1 MDKKEILKSVYDDFF
16 GIGKIERENEKLYED
31 IKNLKGIDI
40 EGMEDNIPSIEV
52 NKQQDKKNELSKED
66 KDKLMEASFKKI
78 DELHIKDESK
88 ELLKKIIEYIRKYN
102 EKIEKQFISFNMCIY
117 SENEE
122 VKKDIL
128 DILNQNI
135 NFFLY
140 MKKGNAGI
148 VSFYDIDKAEKL
160 DEIYSSNHN
169 VISFEKSK
177 AIDLKSQ
184 EDKEKILN
192 KLNEKI
198 KDNEQNILTILSAK
212 NKEEL
217 YGIFSIS
224 DDLKNEFSEFEIVEQ
239 KPDVQEV
246 YNEILD
252 KIKDNISLDEQ
263 MQIDLLDYISN
274 TYEKSD
280 LKFIEYRDKLLKSIT
295 FNKEIPK
302 FEKDKSIDEVFQ
314 ELDELVGLKKVKKAL
329 RDLVSLKELKNKA
342 SDDIKIKDVNLH
354 MVFLGNPGTGKT
366 TVARMVAEI
375 LYNLKYIKQ
384 NKLIEVS
391 SKDLV
396 AEYVGQTAPK
406 TMSVVQKALG
416 GVLFIDEA
424 YSLACGQGQGNGY
437 NEEAIATLIQ
447 AMENHRDNLVVIFAG
462 YTKEMQSFLNTNSGI
477 VSRIGYT
484 LEFEDYTT
492 EELIKIFEQMTS
504 KAGFVVEKEAIT
516 KLKTIIDEYKDTKNF
531 GNARFV
537 RNVYEKTKIKHASNI
552 KNKKSKKA
560 IKTITEDDISVENLL
575 LFRLEVK
582 NFPVDYVSTGLISYN
597 FLNSL

>member
-1 MDKKEILKSVYDDFF
+1 MDKKDILKSVYDDFF
-16 GIGKIERENEKLYED
+16 GIGRIERENEKLYEE
-31 IKNLKGIDI
+31 IKNLKGIDL
-40 EGMEDNIPSIEV
+40 ESMENDIPSIEV
-52 NKQQDKKNELSKED
+52 NKAEDVQIELSKED

-88 ELLKKIIEYIRKYN
+88 SLLKKMIEYIRKYN
-102 EKIEKQFISFNMCIY
+102 EKIEKQFISFNMCIF

-122 VKKDIL
+122 TKKDIL

-135 NFFLY
+135 NYFSY
-140 MKKGNAGI
+140 MKKGNAGF
-148 VSFYDIDKAEKL
+148 VSFYDVDKAEKL

-169 VISFEKSK
+169 VIAFESAK

-192 KLNEKI
+192 KLKDKI
-198 KDNEQNILTILSAK
+198 KDNEQNVLTVLTAK
-212 NKEEL
+212 NTEEL
-217 YGIFSIS
+217 YVIFSIS
-224 DDLKNEFSEFEIVEQ
+224 ADLKNEFSEFEIIEE

-246 YNEILD
+246 YNEILE
-252 KIKDNISLDEQ
+252 KVKDNTHLDEQ
-263 MQIDLLDYISN
+263 MQIDLLEYISN

-280 LKFIEYRDKLLKSIT
+280 LKYIEYRDKLLKTIT

-302 FEKDKSIDEVFQ
+302 FEKDKSIDEVFE
-314 ELDELVGLKKVKKAL
+314 ELDGLVGLNKVKQAL

-342 SDDIKIKDVNLH
+342 SNDLKIKDVNLH

-406 TMSVVQKALG
+406 TMAVVQKALG

-424 YSLACGQGQGNGY
+424 YSLASGQGQGNGY

-492 EELIKIFEQMTS
+492 EELIKIFEQMTKKS
-504 KAGFVVEKEAIT
+504 GFVVEEKAIK
-516 KLKTIIDEYKDTKNF
+516 KLEKIIEEYKDAKNF

-537 RNVYEKTKIKHASNI
+537 RNVYEKTIIKHASNI
-552 KNKKSKKA
+552 KDKKSRKA
-560 IKTITEDDISVENLL
+560 IKTITEEDISVENLL
-575 LFRLEVK
+575 K
-582 NFPVDYVSTGLISYN
+582 M
-597 FLNSL
+597 

>member
-537 RNVYEKTKIKHASNI
+537 RNVYEKTIIKHASNI

>member
-16 GIGKIERENEKLYED
+16 GIGKIERENEKLYEE

-78 DELHIKDESK
+78 EELHITEESK

-135 NFFLY
+135 NYFSY

-177 AIDLKSQ
+177 AIDLKPQ

-198 KDNEQNILTILSAK
+198 KDNEQNILTVLSAK

-217 YGIFSIS
+217 YGMFSIS

-252 KIKDNISLDEQ
+252 KIRDNINIDEK

-280 LKFIEYRDKLLKSIT
+280 LNFVEYRDKLLKAIT

-302 FEKDKSIDEVFQ
+302 YEKDKSIDEVFQ
-314 ELDELVGLKKVKKAL
+314 ELDELVGLKKVKQAL

-342 SDDIKIKDVNLH
+342 SDDLKIKDVNLH

-406 TMSVVQKALG
+406 TMAVVQKALG

-424 YSLACGQGQGNGY
+424 YSLASGQGQGNGY

-492 EELIKIFEQMTS
+492 EELIKIFEQMTKKS
-504 KAGFVVEKEAIT
+504 GFVVEKDAIE
-516 KLKTIIDEYKDTKNF
+516 KLRKIIDEYKETKNF

-537 RNVYEKTKIKHASNI
+537 RNVYEKTIIKHASNI
-552 KNKKSKKA
+552 KDKKTKKA

-575 LFRLEVK
+575 K
-582 NFPVDYVSTGLISYN
+582 M
-597 FLNSL
+597 

>member
-40 EGMEDNIPSIEV
+40 EGMEDNTPSIEV

-78 DELHIKDESK
+78 EDLHIKDESK

-314 ELDELVGLKKVKKAL
+314 ELDELVGLKKVKQAL

-424 YSLACGQGQGNGY
+424 YSLASGQGQGNGY

-492 EELIKIFEQMTS
+492 EELIKIFEQMTKKS
-504 KAGFVVEKEAIT
+504 GFVVEKDAIE
-516 KLKTIIDEYKDTKNF
+516 KLRKIIDEYKDTKNF

-537 RNVYEKTKIKHASNI
+537 RNVYEKTIIKHASNI

-575 LFRLEVK
+575 K
-582 NFPVDYVSTGLISYN
+582 M
-597 FLNSL
+597 

>member
-31 IKNLKGIDI
+31 IKNLKGVDI
-40 EGMEDNIPSIEV
+40 ESMEDNIPSIEV

-66 KDKLMEASFKKI
+66 KDKLMEASFKKVE
-78 DELHIKDESK
+78 ELHITEESK

-135 NFFLY
+135 NYFSY

-177 AIDLKSQ
+177 AIDLKPQ

-198 KDNEQNILTILSAK
+198 KDNEQNILTVLSAK

-217 YGIFSIS
+217 YGMFSIS

-252 KIKDNISLDEQ
+252 KIKDNINIDEQ

-280 LKFIEYRDKLLKSIT
+280 LNFVEYRDKLLKAIT

-314 ELDELVGLKKVKKAL
+314 ELDELVGLKKVKQAL

-342 SDDIKIKDVNLH
+342 SDDLKIKDVNLH

-406 TMSVVQKALG
+406 TNAVIQKALG

-424 YSLACGQGQGNGY
+424 YSLASGQGQGNGY

-504 KAGFVVEKEAIT
+504 KAGFILEKAAIE
-516 KLKTIIDEYKDTKNF
+516 KLEKIIDEYKDTKNF

-537 RNVYEKTKIKHASNI
+537 RNVYEKTIIKHASNI

-560 IKTITEDDISVENLL
+560 IKTITEEDISVENLL
-575 LFRLEVK
+575 K
-582 NFPVDYVSTGLISYN
+582 M
-597 FLNSL
+597 

>member
-16 GIGKIERENEKLYED
+16 GIGKIERENEKLYEE

-78 DELHIKDESK
+78 EELHITEESK

-135 NFFLY
+135 NYFSY

-198 KDNEQNILTILSAK
+198 KDNEQNILTVLSAK

-217 YGIFSIS
+217 YGMFSIS

-252 KIKDNISLDEQ
+252 KIKDNINIDEQ

-280 LKFIEYRDKLLKSIT
+280 LSFVEYRDKLLKAIT

-302 FEKDKSIDEVFQ
+302 FEKDKNIDEVFQ
-314 ELDELVGLKKVKKAL
+314 ELDELVGLKKVKQAL

-342 SDDIKIKDVNLH
+342 SDDLKIKDVNLH

-406 TMSVVQKALG
+406 TMAVVQKALG

-424 YSLACGQGQGNGY
+424 YSLASGQGQGNGY

-492 EELIKIFEQMTS
+492 EELIKIFEQMTKKS
-504 KAGFVVEKEAIT
+504 GFVVEKDAIE
-516 KLKTIIDEYKDTKNF
+516 KLRKIIDEYKDTKNF

-537 RNVYEKTKIKHASNI
+537 RNVYEKTIIKHASNI
-552 KNKKSKKA
+552 KDKKTKKA

-575 LFRLEVK
+575 K
-582 NFPVDYVSTGLISYN
+582 M
-597 FLNSL
+597 

>member
-1 MDKKEILKSVYDDFF
+1 MDKKDILKSVYDDFF
-16 GIGKIERENEKLYED
+16 GIGRIERENEKLYEE
-31 IKNLKGIDI
+31 IKNLKGIDLESI
-40 EGMEDNIPSIEV
+40 ENDIPSIEV
-52 NKQQDKKNELSKED
+52 NKAEEVQIELSKED

-88 ELLKKIIEYIRKYN
+88 SLLKKMIEYIRKYN
-102 EKIEKQFISFNMCIY
+102 EKIEKQFISFNMCIF
-117 SENEE
+117 SESEE
-122 VKKDIL
+122 TKKDIL
-128 DILNQNI
+128 DVLNQNI
-135 NFFLY
+135 NYFSY
-140 MKKGNAGI
+140 MKKGNAGV
-148 VSFYDIDKAEKL
+148 VSFYDVDKAEKL

-169 VISFEKSK
+169 VIAFESAK

-184 EDKEKILN
+184 EDKEKILKKKKN
-192 KLNEKI
+192 KI
-198 KDNEQNILTILSAK
+198 KDNEQNVLTVLTAK
-212 NKEEL
+212 NTEEL
-217 YGIFSIS
+217 YVIFSIS
-224 DDLKNEFSEFEIVEQ
+224 ADLKNEFSEFEIIEE

-246 YNEILD
+246 YNEILE
-252 KIKDNISLDEQ
+252 KVKDNTHLDEQ
-263 MQIDLLDYISN
+263 MQIDLLEYISN

-280 LKFIEYRDKLLKSIT
+280 LKYIEYRDKLLKTIT

-302 FEKDKSIDEVFQ
+302 FEKDKSIDEVFE
-314 ELDELVGLKKVKKAL
+314 ELDGLVGLNKVKQAL

-342 SDDIKIKDVNLH
+342 SNDLKIKDVNLH

-406 TMSVVQKALG
+406 TMAVVQKALG

-424 YSLACGQGQGNGY
+424 YSLASGQGQGNGY

-492 EELIKIFEQMTS
+492 EELIKIFEQMTKKS
-504 KAGFVVEKEAIT
+504 GFVVEEKAIK
-516 KLKTIIDEYKDTKNF
+516 KLEKIIEEYKDTKNF

-537 RNVYEKTKIKHASNI
+537 RNVYEKTIIKHASNI
-552 KNKKSKKA
+552 KDKKSKKA
-560 IKTITEDDISVENLL
+560 IKTITEEDISVENLL
-575 LFRLEVK
+575 K
-582 NFPVDYVSTGLISYN
+582 M
-597 FLNSL
+597 

>member
-252 KIKDNISLDEQ
+252 KIKNTINLDEQ
-263 MQIDLLDYISN
+263 TQIDLLDYVSN

-280 LKFIEYRDKLLKSIT
+280 LSYVEYRDKLLKSII

-302 FEKDKSIDEVFQ
+302 FEKDKSIDEVFE
-314 ELDELVGLKKVKKAL
+314 ELDELVGLKKVKQAL

-424 YSLACGQGQGNGY
+424 YSLASGQGQGNGY

-537 RNVYEKTKIKHASNI
+537 RNVYEKTIIKHASNI

-575 LFRLEVK
+575 K
-582 NFPVDYVSTGLISYN
+582 M
-597 FLNSL
+597 

>member
-1 MDKKEILKSVYDDFF
+1 MDKKDILKSVYDDFF
-16 GIGKIERENEKLYED
+16 GIGRIERENEKLYEE
-31 IKNLKGIDI
+31 IKNLKGIDLESI
-40 EGMEDNIPSIEV
+40 ENDIPSIEV
-52 NKQQDKKNELSKED
+52 NKAEEVQIELSKED

-88 ELLKKIIEYIRKYN
+88 SLLKKIIEYIRKYN
-102 EKIEKQFISFNMCIY
+102 EKIEKQFISFNMCIF

-122 VKKDIL
+122 TKKDIL

-135 NFFLY
+135 NYFSY
-140 MKKGNAGI
+140 MKKGNAGV
-148 VSFYDIDKAEKL
+148 VSFYDVDKAEKL

-169 VISFEKSK
+169 VIAFESAK

-192 KLNEKI
+192 KLKDKI
-198 KDNEQNILTILSAK
+198 KDNEQNVLTVLTAK
-212 NKEEL
+212 NTEEL

-224 DDLKNEFSEFEIVEQ
+224 ADLKNEFSEFEIIEE

-246 YNEILD
+246 YNEILE
-252 KIKDNISLDEQ
+252 KVKDSTNLDEQ
-263 MQIDLLDYISN
+263 MQIDLLEYISN

-280 LKFIEYRDKLLKSIT
+280 LKYIEYRDKLLKTIT

-302 FEKDKSIDEVFQ
+302 FEKDKSIDEVFE
-314 ELDELVGLKKVKKAL
+314 ELDGLVGLNKVKQAL

-342 SDDIKIKDVNLH
+342 SNDLKIKDVNLH

-406 TMSVVQKALG
+406 TMAVVQKALG

-424 YSLACGQGQGNGY
+424 YSLASGQGQGNGY

-492 EELIKIFEQMTS
+492 EELIKIFEQMTK
-504 KAGFVVEKEAIT
+504 KAGFVVEEKAIK
-516 KLKTIIDEYKDTKNF
+516 KLEKIIEEYKDTKNF

-537 RNVYEKTKIKHASNI
+537 RNVYEKTIIKHASNI
-552 KNKKSKKA
+552 KDKKSKKA
-560 IKTITEDDISVENLL
+560 IKTITEEDISVENLL
-575 LFRLEVK
+575 K
-582 NFPVDYVSTGLISYN
+582 M
-597 FLNSL
+597 

>member
-31 IKNLKGIDI
+31 IKNLKGIDL

-52 NKQQDKKNELSKED
+52 NKQQDNEIGLSKED

-88 ELLKKIIEYIRKYN
+88 ELLKKIIEYVRKYN
-102 EKIEKQFISFNMCIY
+102 EKIEKQFISFNMCIF

-122 VKKDIL
+122 VKKDVL

-135 NFFLY
+135 NYFSY

-148 VSFYDIDKAEKL
+148 VSFYDIDKVEKL

-198 KDNEQNILTILSAK
+198 KDNEQNILTVLSAK

-224 DDLKNEFSEFEIVEQ
+224 DELKNEFSEFEIVEQ

-280 LKFIEYRDKLLKSIT
+280 LNFVEYREKLLKAIT

-314 ELDELVGLKKVKKAL
+314 ELDELVGLKKVKQAL

-406 TMSVVQKALG
+406 TNAVIQKALG

-424 YSLACGQGQGNGY
+424 YSLASGQGQGNGY

-504 KAGFVVEKEAIT
+504 KAGFILEKAAIE
-516 KLKTIIDEYKDTKNF
+516 KLEKIIDEYKDTKNF

-537 RNVYEKTKIKHASNI
+537 RNVYEKTIIKHASNI

-560 IKTITEDDISVENLL
+560 IKTITEEDISVENLL
-575 LFRLEVK
+575 K
-582 NFPVDYVSTGLISYN
+582 M
-597 FLNSL
+597 

>member
-16 GIGKIERENEKLYED
+16 GIGKIERENEKLYEE

-78 DELHIKDESK
+78 EELHITEESK

-135 NFFLY
+135 NYFSY

-198 KDNEQNILTILSAK
+198 KDNEQNILTVLSAK

-217 YGIFSIS
+217 YGMFSIS

-252 KIKDNISLDEQ
+252 KIRDNINIDEK

-280 LKFIEYRDKLLKSIT
+280 LNFVEYRDKLLKAIT

-302 FEKDKSIDEVFQ
+302 YEKDKSIDEVFQ
-314 ELDELVGLKKVKKAL
+314 ELDELVGLKKVKQAL

-342 SDDIKIKDVNLH
+342 SDDLKIKDVNLH

-406 TMSVVQKALG
+406 TMAVVQKALG

-424 YSLACGQGQGNGY
+424 YSLASGQGQGNGY

-492 EELIKIFEQMTS
+492 EELIKIFEQMTKKS
-504 KAGFVVEKEAIT
+504 GFVVEKDAIE
-516 KLKTIIDEYKDTKNF
+516 KLRKIIDEYKDTKNF

-537 RNVYEKTKIKHASNI
+537 RNVYEKTIIKHASNI
-552 KNKKSKKA
+552 KDKKTKKA

-575 LFRLEVK
+575 K
-582 NFPVDYVSTGLISYN
+582 M
-597 FLNSL
+597 

>member
-1 MDKKEILKSVYDDFF
+1 
-16 GIGKIERENEKLYED
+16 
-31 IKNLKGIDI
+31 
-40 EGMEDNIPSIEV
+40 
-52 NKQQDKKNELSKED
+52 
-66 KDKLMEASFKKI
+66 
-78 DELHIKDESK
+78 
-88 ELLKKIIEYIRKYN
+88 
-102 EKIEKQFISFNMCIY
+102 MCIY

-135 NFFLY
+135 NYFSY

-177 AIDLKSQ
+177 AIDLKPQ

-198 KDNEQNILTILSAK
+198 KDNEQNILTVLSAK

-217 YGIFSIS
+217 YGMFSIS

-252 KIKDNISLDEQ
+252 KIRDNINIDEK

-280 LKFIEYRDKLLKSIT
+280 LNFVEYRDKLLKAIT

-302 FEKDKSIDEVFQ
+302 YEKDKSIDEVFQ
-314 ELDELVGLKKVKKAL
+314 ELDELVGLKKVKQAL

-342 SDDIKIKDVNLH
+342 SDDLKIKDVNLH

-406 TMSVVQKALG
+406 TMAVVQKALG

-424 YSLACGQGQGNGY
+424 YSLASGQGQGNGY

-492 EELIKIFEQMTS
+492 EELIKIFEQMTKKS
-504 KAGFVVEKEAIT
+504 GFVVEKDAIE
-516 KLKTIIDEYKDTKNF
+516 KLRKIIDEYKETKNF

-537 RNVYEKTKIKHASNI
+537 RNVYEKTIIKHASNI
-552 KNKKSKKA
+552 KDKKTKKA

-575 LFRLEVK
+575 K
-582 NFPVDYVSTGLISYN
+582 M
-597 FLNSL
+597 

>member
-16 GIGKIERENEKLYED
+16 GIGKIERENEKLYEE

-78 DELHIKDESK
+78 EELHITEESK

-135 NFFLY
+135 NYFSY

-177 AIDLKSQ
+177 AIDLKPQ

-198 KDNEQNILTILSAK
+198 KDNEQNILTVLSAK

-217 YGIFSIS
+217 YGMFSIS

-252 KIKDNISLDEQ
+252 KIRDNINIDEK

-280 LKFIEYRDKLLKSIT
+280 LNFVEYRDKLLKAIT

-302 FEKDKSIDEVFQ
+302 YEKDKSIDEVFQ
-314 ELDELVGLKKVKKAL
+314 ELDELVGLKKVKQAL

-342 SDDIKIKDVNLH
+342 SDDLKIKDVNLH

-406 TMSVVQKALG
+406 TMAVVQKALG

-424 YSLACGQGQGNGY
+424 YSLASGQGQGNGY

-492 EELIKIFEQMTS
+492 EELIKIFEQMTKKS
-504 KAGFVVEKEAIT
+504 GFVVEKDAIE
-516 KLKTIIDEYKDTKNF
+516 KLRKIIDEYKDTKNF

-537 RNVYEKTKIKHASNI
+537 RNVYEKTIIKHASNI
-552 KNKKSKKA
+552 KDKKTKKA

-575 LFRLEVK
+575 K
-582 NFPVDYVSTGLISYN
+582 M
-597 FLNSL
+597 

>member
-40 EGMEDNIPSIEV
+40 EGMEDNIPSIEL

-102 EKIEKQFISFNMCIY
+102 EKIEKQFISFNMCIF

-122 VKKDIL
+122 VKKDVL

-135 NFFLY
+135 NYFSY

-148 VSFYDIDKAEKL
+148 VSFYDIDKAEKI

-198 KDNEQNILTILSAK
+198 KDNEQNILTVLSAK

-224 DDLKNEFSEFEIVEQ
+224 DDLKNEFSEFEIIEQ
-239 KPDVQEV
+239 KPDLQEV
-246 YNEILD
+246 YNEILE
-252 KIKDNISLDEQ
+252 KIKNTINLDEK

-280 LKFIEYRDKLLKSIT
+280 LSFVEYRDKLLKTIT

-314 ELDELVGLKKVKKAL
+314 ELDELVGLKKVKQAL

-406 TMSVVQKALG
+406 TNAVIQKALG

-424 YSLACGQGQGNGY
+424 YSLASGQGQGNGY

-504 KAGFVVEKEAIT
+504 KSGFIVEKAAIE
-516 KLKTIIDEYKDTKNF
+516 KLEKIIDEYKDTKNF

-537 RNVYEKTKIKHASNI
+537 RNVYEKTIIKHASNI

-575 LFRLEVK
+575 K
-582 NFPVDYVSTGLISYN
+582 M
-597 FLNSL
+597 

>member
-52 NKQQDKKNELSKED
+52 NKQQDKKKELSKED

-78 DELHIKDESK
+78 EELHITEESK

-122 VKKDIL
+122 VNKDIL
-128 DILNQNI
+128 DIINQNI
-135 NFFLY
+135 NYFSY

-192 KLNEKI
+192 KLIEKV
-198 KDNEQNILTILSAK
+198 KDNEQNILTVLSAK

-246 YNEILD
+246 YNEILE
-252 KIKDNISLDEQ
+252 KIKNTINLDEQ
-263 MQIDLLDYISN
+263 MQIDLLDYVSN

-280 LKFIEYRDKLLKSIT
+280 LSFVEYRDKLLKTIT

-314 ELDELVGLKKVKKAL
+314 ELDELVGLKKVKQAL

-406 TMSVVQKALG
+406 TMAVVQKALG

-424 YSLACGQGQGNGY
+424 YSLASGQGQGNGY

-492 EELIKIFEQMTS
+492 EELIKIFEQMTKKS
-504 KAGFVVEKEAIT
+504 GFIVEKDAIE
-516 KLKTIIDEYKDTKNF
+516 KLRKIIDEYKDTKNF

-537 RNVYEKTKIKHASNI
+537 RNVYEKTIIKHASNI
-552 KNKKSKKA
+552 KDKKTKKA

-575 LFRLEVK
+575 K
-582 NFPVDYVSTGLISYN
+582 M
-597 FLNSL
+597 

>member
-16 GIGKIERENEKLYED
+16 GIGKIERENEKLYEE

-78 DELHIKDESK
+78 EELHITEESK

-135 NFFLY
+135 NYFSY

-177 AIDLKSQ
+177 AIDLKPQ

-198 KDNEQNILTILSAK
+198 KDNEQNILTVLSAK

-217 YGIFSIS
+217 YGMFSIS

-252 KIKDNISLDEQ
+252 KIKDNINIDEQ

-280 LKFIEYRDKLLKSIT
+280 LNFIEYRDKLLKDIT

-302 FEKDKSIDEVFQ
+302 YEKDKSIDEVFQ
-314 ELDELVGLKKVKKAL
+314 ELDELVGLKKVKQAL

-342 SDDIKIKDVNLH
+342 SDDLKIKDVNLH

-406 TMSVVQKALG
+406 TMAVVQKALG

-424 YSLACGQGQGNGY
+424 YSLASGQGQGNGY

-492 EELIKIFEQMTS
+492 EELIKIFEQMTKKS
-504 KAGFVVEKEAIT
+504 GFVVEKDAIE
-516 KLKTIIDEYKDTKNF
+516 KLRKIIDEYKDTKNF

-537 RNVYEKTKIKHASNI
+537 RNVYEKTIIKHASNI
-552 KNKKSKKA
+552 KDKKTKKA

-575 LFRLEVK
+575 K
-582 NFPVDYVSTGLISYN
+582 M
-597 FLNSL
+597 